1 MKKFNLF
8 VDEKVTIWMRSYV
21 TIEADSLEEAVE
33 KCKNGIYDGSLG
45 EPRYD
50 TIKYLTP
57 ELNDGNTT
65 LKIVTKIHIRLY
77 TLMEI
82 VNDIPSYT

>member
-33 KCKNGIYDGSLG
+33 KCKNGDYDNSLE
-45 EPRYD
+45 EPLYD

-57 ELNDGNTT
+57 VLNDGNAT
-65 LKIVTKIHIRLY
+65 L
-77 TLMEI
+77 EI
-82 VNDIPSYT
+82 YNSDKDSCSPIYSNGNS

>member
-33 KCKNGIYDGSLG
+33 KCKNGIYD
-45 EPRYD
+45 D

-65 LKIVTKIHIRLY
+65 LKIYDSDK
-77 TLMEI
+77 
-82 VNDIPSYT
+82 DSYSPIYSNGNS